1 VARQAATGI
10 GICSTSLTDINE
22 KKYNIEKLKSIVTT
36 ELNGS
41 PTFRNS
47 LAIGAIIGLGE
58 FSADADEQIVRSV
71 SDVILDASKYERE
84 YLIRRTA
91 IPILGKFLRYNKVN
105 KENQEV
111 IETKIIDNVFKQL
124 KNVLKSGRWSL
135 QVAACQAF
143 VSARV
148 NKPDEELIETIGKLT
163 WIAEHDPD
171 GMVRREA
178 EVSVNNIRQWI
189 DEWLDAPPK
198 IVYKIR
204 EDADE
209 LQEQIIKARQNRLKL
224 Y

>member
-1 VARQAATGI
+1 M
-10 GICSTSLTDINE
+10 
-22 KKYNIEKLKSIVTT
+22 
-36 ELNGS
+36 
-41 PTFRNS
+41 
-47 LAIGAIIGLGE
+47 GLEE

-71 SDVILDASKYERE
+71 ADVIVDASEYGME
-84 YLIRRTA
+84 YLIRQTA
-91 IPILGKFLRYNKVN
+91 IPTLGKFLRYNKVN

-111 IETKIIDNVFKQL
+111 IETKVIENVFNQL
-124 KNVLKSGRWSL
+124 KNLLKSGRWSL
-135 QVAACQAF
+135 QVASCQAF

-148 NKPDEELIETIGKLT
+148 NKPDEKLIETINELT

-204 EDADE
+204 VDADE
-209 LQEQIIKARQNRLKL
+209 TSGTDSTSKTKSPEIILTS
-224 Y
+224 